1 MILQECLTH
10 FYRISWKHQDGSVKR
25 SHPLAGHRRLRFSF
39 FLDEPVPISA
49 RRAFSA
55 CLEDWPVLDIKGL

>member
-1 MILQECLTH
+1 M
-10 FYRISWKHQDGSVKR
+10 RSVKR

-39 FLDEPVPISA
+39 FLDEPVPIFSV

-55 CLEDWPVLDIKGL
+55 RLEDRPVLDVKGL